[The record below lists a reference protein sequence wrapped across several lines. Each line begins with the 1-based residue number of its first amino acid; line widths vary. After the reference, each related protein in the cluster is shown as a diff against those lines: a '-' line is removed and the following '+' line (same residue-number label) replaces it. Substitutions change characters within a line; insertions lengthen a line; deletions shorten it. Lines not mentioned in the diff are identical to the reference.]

1 MNKTVKNKDQILTMI
16 LNNKKNI
23 RDFGVYK
30 IGLFGSFVHNKQ
42 NEESDID
49 LIVQFEQGK
58 KSYIKFINLAE
69 YLENLFNKK
78 VDLLTEK
85 GISPYM
91 KSIIEKETVYVSLS
105 S

>member
-1 MNKTVKNKDQILTMI
+1 MNKTIKNRDQILKMI
-16 LNNKKNI
+16 LNNQNNI
-23 RDFGVYK
+23 RDFGVSK
-30 IGLFGSFVHNKQ
+30 IGLFGSFVRNEQ

-49 LIVQFEQGK
+49 LIVQFEKGK
-58 KSYIKFINLAE
+58 KSYIKFINLSD
-69 YLENLFNKK
+69 YLEKLFNNK

-91 KSIIEKETVYVSLS
+91 KSRIEKEAVYVSLS